1 MKLLQMGKDMKIQH
15 SISSPP
21 RDYRGTFFAKKVLH
35 GGTKVLGQIYG
46 GIFYM
51 GTNYQIMQGRTLMK
65 LFFFS
70 LILNLVI
77 YIFEKLTPQIG
88 D

>member
-1 MKLLQMGKDMKIQH
+1 MKLLEMGKDMKIQY

-21 RDYRGTFFAKKVLH
+21 REYRGTFFTKKVLH

-51 GTNYQIMQGRTLMK
+51 GTNYQIMQGRTLMIK
-65 LFFFS
+65 RFRRSIQVIFL
-70 LILNLVI
+70 LIDPELGYL
-77 YIFEKLTPQIG
+77 YI
-88 D
+88 

>member
-1 MKLLQMGKDMKIQH
+1 MKLLEMGKDMKIQH

-21 RDYRGTFFAKKVLH
+21 REYRGTFFAKKVLH

-51 GTNYQIMQGRTLMK
+51 GTNYQIMQGRTLMIK
-65 LFFFS
+65 RFRRSIQVIFL
-70 LILNLVI
+70 LIDPELGYL
-77 YIFEKLTPQIG
+77 YI
-88 D
+88 